1 MKEGNWNVLVV
12 GVGGQGVLLAS
23 EILAEAALRAGFA
36 VKKSEVH
43 GMAQRGGVVSS
54 HVRFGKSI
62 FSPLI
67 RQGEADV
74 ILAFEEAEA
83 LRWSPF
89 LAPRGILIGNRQRI
103 SSPLVMLGLEHYPGE
118 VTVVLPFLKDRYV
131 GLHAL
136 PLALEMGDRRLVNT
150 IMLGALS
157 FPLPIP
163 LTFWKRTLGGKF
175 AERLRDLNLLA
186 FTRGQRLMK
195 AAGVEDLGETLGA
208 NPLPP
213 YRAGSGAD
221 SSKQPE
227 SCARGIPGS
236 PRANRKDAEKG

>member
-1 MKEGNWNVLVV
+1 MKEGTWNVLVV

-23 EILAEAALRAGFA
+23 EILAEAALRSGFA

-74 ILAFEEAEA
+74 ILAFEEGEA
-83 LRWSPF
+83 LRWLPF
-89 LAPRGILIGNRQRI
+89 LRRKGFLIVNRQRI
-103 SSPLVMLGLEHYPGE
+103 SSPLVTLGLEHYPGE
-118 VTVVLPFLKDRYV
+118 VTVALPYLKDRYV

-157 FPLPIP
+157 SLLEIP
-163 LTFWKRTLGGKF
+163 TATWARTLQEKLP
-175 AERLRDLNLLA
+175 ERLWKLNQLA
-186 FTRGQRLMK
+186 F
-195 AAGVEDLGETLGA
+195 
-208 NPLPP
+208 
-213 YRAGSGAD
+213 
-221 SSKQPE
+221 
-227 SCARGIPGS
+227 
-236 PRANRKDAEKG
+236 EKGRKLMATVRGRDRRTTRAAQSSSF